1 MGIRAGAIATV
12 SPSTRL
18 ELRRRLGFLG
28 SIFVVPN
35 GTINVPTLSGS
46 RDPDPT
52 IVVVSRLVPHKR
64 IDLLLGEIAVAAR
77 TIPRLRV
84 DIVGDGPERSRL
96 QSIAVDLG
104 LQTTVTF
111 HGYQS
116 DEARDKLL
124 SRAWVTTST
133 AAAEGWGCSVIE
145 AAAWGVPCVAL
156 NAPGTCHS
164 VLYGHTGWLVERPQD
179 FGAALIT
186 ALAELTDENRTQ
198 KMTTACQEWARCFSW
213 DRSAELLA
221 SVLLTQASVVTS
233 RHVGFTERRYARS
246 DIGTLARFS
255 SSRSGDLRAVLRST
269 DEIAEH
275 GEMTS
280 MLLRGCDEFDAA
292 AVLHRL
298 GVFGEESRLIG
309 RHDLL
314 AGPAAASVP
323 VSGDGFSSAQR
334 A

>member
-1 MGIRAGAIATV
+1 M
-12 SPSTRL
+12 
-18 ELRRRLGFLG
+18 
-28 SIFVVPN
+28 
-35 GTINVPTLSGS
+35 
-46 RDPDPT
+46 
-52 IVVVSRLVPHKR
+52 
-64 IDLLLGEIAVAAR
+64 
-77 TIPRLRV
+77 
-84 DIVGDGPERSRL
+84 
-96 QSIAVDLG
+96 
-104 LQTTVTF
+104 
-111 HGYQS
+111 
-116 DEARDKLL
+116 
-124 SRAWVTTST
+124 TTST
-133 AAAEGWGCSVIE
+133 AAAKGWGCSVIE